1 MTESGWLADPT
12 GRFEYRY
19 WDGSS
24 WTDHV
29 SRAGQ
34 PSSDPLSPPPPP
46 GNATVSL
53 PSGFLPPA
61 GPAPQPSPRSW
72 TVHVAVLVLVGAAT
86 LALGSFLPWVKASAG
101 PLTVTTNSIDG
112 DGVLTLILAGLVV
125 LLFALVKPRR
135 LAAILTTTLGA
146 FAALIALYDTG
157 NIANKAHDLASS
169 SSGVTA
175 SVGAGLLLAAAA
187 AVAVLVGGMI
197 GIVETGNR

>member
-1 MTESGWLADPT
+1 
-12 GRFEYRY
+12 
-19 WDGSS
+19 
-24 WTDHV
+24 
-29 SRAGQ
+29 
-34 PSSDPLSPPPPP
+34 
-46 GNATVSL
+46 
-53 PSGFLPPA
+53 
-61 GPAPQPSPRSW
+61 
-72 TVHVAVLVLVGAAT
+72 